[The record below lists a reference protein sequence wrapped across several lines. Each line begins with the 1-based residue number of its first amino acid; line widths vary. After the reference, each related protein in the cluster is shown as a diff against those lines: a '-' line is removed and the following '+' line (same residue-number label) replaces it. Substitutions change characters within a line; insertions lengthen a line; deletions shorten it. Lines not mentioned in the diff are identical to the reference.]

1 MKYSNLDESLYPESK
16 NQNGSVVSVFALYEF
31 GKERHIAIHPEVAF
45 LKRGG
50 KLTEIGKAL
59 YGYPDELKDV
69 YYRLKGNYWDI
80 RVPVIYQFGKAD
92 TPWCPYVYVAPILGF
107 ASGGRIQLE
116 EQYTDG
122 SYAGYAID
130 ATKANLASTY
140 FAGAVGLGVKYQFD
154 VCGSTC
160 FLGLEASYEYGFT
173 DTYGGKEK
181 DGEAIMNPDIFPDAA
196 YQQISGTRKF
206 SGFEAKITLGIP
218 FSIFKKKEK
227 PVAPAPI
234 VPVAVPEPVALEP
247 VEEKPCYT
255 LDEIIGMM
263 AQGENVEGKTIC
275 AVNDIQFDFG
285 KSTIRPESDT
295 YLTSWPRPSSAP
307 MPTSK

>member
-1 MKYSNLDESLYPESK
+1 M
-16 NQNGSVVSVFALYEF
+16 
-31 GKERHIAIHPEVAF
+31 
-45 LKRGG
+45 
-50 KLTEIGKAL
+50 
-59 YGYPDELKDV
+59 
-69 YYRLKGNYWDI
+69 
-80 RVPVIYQFGKAD
+80 PVIYQFGKAD
-92 TPWCPYVYVAPILGF
+92 NPWRPYAYVAHILGF
-107 ASGGRIQLE
+107 ASDGRIQLE

-122 SYAGYAID
+122 SYVGYAID

-154 VCGSTC
+154 VSGNTC

-196 YQQISGTRKF
+196 FQRISGTRKF
-206 SGFEAKITLGIP
+206 SEFEVKITLGIP

-255 LDEIIGMM
+255 LEEIIGMM

-295 YLTSWPRPSSAP
+295 YLNKLAQTLIRTNANIEVKSHTDNVGTEEFNLKLSKNVPRP
-307 MPTSK
+307 